1 MYTKFFRL
9 NQAPFSIAPDPRY
22 LYMSDSHREA
32 LAHLLYGVNIGGG
45 FVLLTGEI
53 GTGKTTVCR
62 CFLEQIPENCDVAYI
77 FNPKLTVHELLQT
90 ICEEFRI
97 EFGHDAGF
105 QPTAKHYVDAL
116 NDFLLTSHAQ
126 GKNSVLVID
135 EAQNLSEEV
144 LEQLRLLTNLETNE
158 RKLLQIILI
167 GQPELRDMLTD
178 PRLEQLAQRV
188 IAHFHLG
195 PLSDKETARYIIH
208 RLSIAGLS
216 SSPPFSRRSVQQI
229 YERTNGVPRRIN
241 LLCDRA
247 LLGAY
252 TENKTKVNSD
262 IVDKAS
268 GEMFDKPVKS
278 KAVKAHARRNVA
290 LAFGSLVGVTVTIT
304 IAITLSKGVLFKD
317 PRSVPPPRSAPA
329 AIVNPPAAQ
338 AAPIQVAAVERS
350 ATLAALPSKS
360 VPALTLAELNGATN
374 ASMRDERLAFKNLA
388 KYWKVTLPDGEPCQA
403 AQENNLHCYQSDG
416 GLDEIR
422 QMDRPVILTLHDD
435 GNNRYFVLLTGLS
448 NASATLQIGGMTR
461 TISMIE
467 LSRHFR
473 GHLATFWQAPK
484 NFREKIRSGLQ
495 GDDVNW
501 LAAQMAKLNGQP
513 EPTEHHS
520 YNKAL
525 YGQVHAFQLAHGLP
539 ADGIVGPKTYMHI
552 NAEIGINEPRLQ
564 DNTISLNASSKE

>member
-1 MYTKFFRL
+1 MYIKFFRL

-62 CFLEQIPENCDVAYI
+62 CFLEQIPDNCNVAYI

-97 EFGHDAGF
+97 ELTDDGRA
-105 QPTAKHYVDAL
+105 PLTAKNYVDAL
-116 NDFLLTSHAQ
+116 NSFLLATHAE
-126 GKNSVLVID
+126 GKNNVLVID

-167 GQPELRDMLTD
+167 GQPELRDILSD
-178 PRLEQLAQRV
+178 PKLEQLAQRV

-195 PLSDKETARYIIH
+195 PLSEKETANYIIH
-208 RLSIAGLS
+208 RLAIAGLS
-216 SSPPFSRRSVQQI
+216 ESPPFSRRSVQQI

-252 TENKTKVNSD
+252 TENKMKVNSD

-268 GEMFDKPVKS
+268 GEMFAKPVQS
-278 KAVKAHARRNVA
+278 KTAKFHLQKHALLA
-290 LAFGSLVGVTVTIT
+290 LGLLVGITCVVSVTL
-304 IAITLSKGVLFKD
+304 AISKGGLFKESH
-317 PRSVPPPRSAPA
+317 SVSIPPTPMATTK
-329 AIVNPPAAQ
+329 PPAAQ
-338 AAPIQVAAVERS
+338 TTTMPAAAVERTTLSSS
-350 ATLAALPSKS
+350 APSM
-360 VPALTLAELNGATN
+360 PALALTELNGDAN
-374 ASMRDERLAFKNLA
+374 ANLRDERAAFKNLA
-388 KYWKVTLPDGEPCQA
+388 KYWKVTLPDGAPCQV
-403 AQENNLHCYQSDG
+403 AQEHNLHCYQSDG

-422 QMDRPVILTLHDD
+422 QMDRPAILTLHDSV
-435 GNNRYFVLLTGLS
+435 NNKYFVLLTALS
-448 NASATLQIGGMTR
+448 TANATLQIGSAAR
-461 TISMIE
+461 SISLVE

-484 NFREKIRSGLQ
+484 KFRDKVRTGFQ

-501 LAAQMAKLNGQP
+501 LATQMAKLSGQP
-513 EPTEHHS
+513 EPDGHHA

-525 YGQVHAFQLAHGLP
+525 SGQVHAFQLAHGLP
-539 ADGIVGPKTYMHI
+539 ADGVVGPKTYMHI
-552 NAEIGINEPRLQ
+552 NAAVGINEPRLQ
-564 DNTISLNASSKE
+564 DNTIILNAPSKE

>member
-62 CFLEQIPENCDVAYI
+62 CFLEQIPDNCDVAYI

-97 EFGHDAGF
+97 EVGHDAGAP
-105 QPTAKHYVDAL
+105 PTAKHYVDAL

-167 GQPELRDMLTD
+167 GQPELRDILSD

-195 PLSDKETARYIIH
+195 PLSGKDTANYIIH
-208 RLSIAGLS
+208 RLAVAGLS
-216 SSPPFSRRSVQQI
+216 AAPPFSRRSVQQI

-252 TENKTKVNSD
+252 TENKMKVNSD

-268 GEMFDKPVKS
+268 GEMFAKPVKTNAAKARS
-278 KAVKAHARRNVA
+278 KRNLA
-290 LAFGSLVGVTVTIT
+290 LALGALVGVTVAITT
-304 IAITLSKGVLFKD
+304 IAISKSELFKQS
-317 PRSVPPPRSAPA
+317 PASLRSAPA
-329 AIVNPPAAQ
+329 VIANQPVAQ
-338 AAPIQVAAVERS
+338 AAAIQVAATQNS
-350 ATLAALPSKS
+350 AATAASPAKLAPT
-360 VPALTLAELNGATN
+360 LTLAELNGTAN
-374 ASMRDERLAFKNLA
+374 ASMRDEQLAFKNLA
-388 KYWKVTLPDGEPCQA
+388 KYWKITLPDGEPCQT
-403 AQENNLHCYQSDG
+403 AQENNLHCYQSNG

-422 QMDRPVILTLHDD
+422 QMDRPVILTLYDD
-435 GNNRYFVLLTGLS
+435 ANNRYFVVLTGLS
-448 NASATLQIGGMTR
+448 NTHATLQIGHAARSVSLM
-461 TISMIE
+461 E
-467 LSRHFR
+467 LSQHFH

-484 NFREKIRSGLQ
+484 NFREKVRTGHQ

-501 LAAQMAKLNGQP
+501 IAVQMAKLNGQT

-520 YNKAL
+520 YNKMLSA
-525 YGQVHAFQLAHGLP
+525 QVRAFQLAHGLP
-539 ADGIVGPKTYMHI
+539 ADGVVGPKTYMHI
-552 NAEIGINEPRLQ
+552 NAGVGVNEPRLQ
-564 DNTISLNASSKE
+564 DNAVILNASSKE

>member
-1 MYTKFFRL
+1 
-9 NQAPFSIAPDPRY
+9 
-22 LYMSDSHREA
+22 MSDSHREA
-32 LAHLLYGVNIGGG
+32 LAHLLYGINIGGG

-62 CFLEQIPENCDVAYI
+62 CFLEQIPDNCDVAYI
-77 FNPKLTVHELLQT
+77 FNPKLTVYELLQT
-90 ICEEFRI
+90 ICEEFCIDLIDDGRS
-97 EFGHDAGF
+97 A
-105 QPTAKHYVDAL
+105 PTAKHYVDAL
-116 NDFLLTSHAQ
+116 NNFLLTSHAQ
-126 GKNSVLVID
+126 GKNNVLVID

-167 GQPELRDMLTD
+167 GQPELRDILTD

-195 PLSDKETARYIIH
+195 PLSEKETAHYIVH

-268 GEMFDKPVKS
+268 GEMFDKPIKS
-278 KAVKAHARRNVA
+278 KAVKARSRRKVA
-290 LAFGSLVGVTVTIT
+290 LALGSLIGVTVAITTAIT
-304 IAITLSKGVLFKD
+304 ISKGVLIKD
-317 PRSVPPPRSAPA
+317 SRSVSSSTSAPT
-329 AIVNPPAAQ
+329 AIIKPPAIQATPIQ
-338 AAPIQVAAVERS
+338 AAAVAPP
-350 ATLAALPSKS
+350 ATLTAFPTKP
-360 VPALTLAELNGATN
+360 VPALALTELNGAAN
-374 ASMRDERLAFKNLA
+374 ASLRDERLAFKNLA
-388 KYWKVTLPDGEPCQA
+388 KYWKVTLPDGEPCQI

-435 GNNRYFVLLTGLS
+435 ANNRYFVLLTSLS

-473 GHLATFWQAPK
+473 GHLATFWLAPK
-484 NFREKIRSGLQ
+484 NFREKVRSGLQ

-501 LAAQMAKLNGQP
+501 LATQMAKLNGLP

-520 YNKAL
+520 YNKVL
-525 YGQVHAFQLAHGLP
+525 YSQVHAFQLAHGLP
-539 ADGIVGPKTYMHI
+539 ADGVVGPKTYMHI
-552 NAEIGINEPRLQ
+552 NAAVGINEPRLQ
-564 DNTISLNASSKE
+564 DNTVILNASSKE

>member
-1 MYTKFFRL
+1 MYTQFFRL

-32 LAHLLYGVNIGGG
+32 LAHLLYGVSIGGG

-62 CFLEQIPENCDVAYI
+62 CFLEQIPDNCDVAYI
-77 FNPKLTVHELLQT
+77 FNPKLTVHELLQA

-97 EFGHDAGF
+97 ELADNGRS
-105 QPTAKHYVDAL
+105 PLTAKHYVDAL
-116 NDFLLTSHAQ
+116 NNFLLSSHAE
-126 GKNSVLVID
+126 GKNNVLVID

-167 GQPELRDMLTD
+167 GQPELRDILTD

-195 PLSDKETARYIIH
+195 PLSEKDTASYIIH
-208 RLSIAGLS
+208 RLSVAGLS
-216 SSPPFSRRSVQQI
+216 ASPPFSRRSVQQI

-252 TENKTKVNSD
+252 TENKLKVNSD

-268 GEMFDKPVKS
+268 GEMFAKPVKS
-278 KAVKAHARRNVA
+278 NAAKARSKRNVA
-290 LAFGSLVGVTVTIT
+290 LTVGLLVGVTVAVTT
-304 IAITLSKGVLFKD
+304 VAITKSELLKTAHPIPL
-317 PRSVPPPRSAPA
+317 RSTPA
-329 AIVNPPAAQ
+329 TIVNPPVAQ
-338 AAPIQVAAVERS
+338 PATIQVAAIERS
-350 ATLAALPSKS
+350 TPSSTLSAKPLPM
-360 VPALTLAELNGATN
+360 AMAELNGEAN
-374 ASMRDERLAFKNLA
+374 ASMRDERLAFSNLA
-388 KYWKVTLPDGEPCQA
+388 KYWKTTLPDGEPCLA
-403 AQENNLHCYQSDG
+403 ALDNNLHCYQSNG

-422 QMDRPVILTLHDD
+422 QMDRPVVITLQDD
-435 GNNRYFVLLTGLS
+435 ASHNYFALLTGLT
-448 NASATLQIGGMTR
+448 NTTATLQIGSAAR
-461 TISMIE
+461 TVSLME

-484 NFREKIRSGLQ
+484 NFREKVRTGLQ

-513 EPTEHHS
+513 VPTEHHS
-520 YNKAL
+520 YNRAL
-525 YGQVHAFQLAHGLP
+525 SGQVHAFQLAHGLP
-539 ADGIVGPKTYMHI
+539 ADGVVGPKTYMHI
-552 NAEIGINEPRLQ
+552 NAAVGIDEPRLQ
-564 DNTISLNASSKE
+564 NTSSKE